1 MTNNL
6 KPDVMSPLKV
16 ASEILSLFKKYSTD
30 TSEGEVVPQASHM
43 MQCALLAEE
52 ETGDA
57 DLVVSALL
65 HDIGQL
71 LRHTQLTESMDGYG
85 VRNHER
91 LGAEFLRARGFSRR
105 VCSIVEGHVDGKRY
119 LVAIDPLYKKKLS
132 EASLLTLHWQGGP
145 MGEREARMFE
155 LHPYFTDIIAVRRW
169 DELGKDL
176 WAELPRLSYFEP
188 VILQHLMR
196 QQYIMAAAA

>member
-1 MTNNL
+1 
-6 KPDVMSPLKV
+6 MSPLKI
-16 ASEILSLFKKYSTD
+16 ASEILNLFKKYSTD
-30 TSEGEVVPQASHM
+30 TSEGEVVSQASHM

-71 LRHTQLTESMDGYG
+71 LRHTQPTESMDGYG
-85 VRNHER
+85 VRNHEK
-91 LGAEFLRARGFSRR
+91 LGAQFLRERGFSRR
-105 VCSIVEGHVDGKRY
+105 VCAVVEGHVDGKRY
-119 LVAIDPLYKKKLS
+119 LVTTDPLYKSKLS

-155 LHPYFTDIIAVRRW
+155 MHPYFTDIIAVRRW
-169 DELGKDL
+169 DELGKNQ
-176 WAELPRLSYFEP
+176 WVELPRLSYFEP

-196 QQYIMAAAA
+196 QQYIVAAAA